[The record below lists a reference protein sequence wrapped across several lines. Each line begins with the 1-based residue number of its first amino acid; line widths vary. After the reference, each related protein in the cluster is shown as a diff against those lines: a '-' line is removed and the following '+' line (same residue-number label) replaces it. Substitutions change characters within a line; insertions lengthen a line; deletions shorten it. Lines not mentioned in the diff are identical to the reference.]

1 MYPELISTRGEENE
15 KSPRLS
21 AFRDLKMRKRA
32 CVFVDGENLRH
43 SLIGAFA
50 HDGIFKPGD
59 YLPARAQWASFF
71 DWIVSVA
78 TGGTHDRLRAY
89 WFASVGY
96 CKGRLDPD
104 PLRQASRVHGA

>member
-1 MYPELISTRGEENE
+1 
-15 KSPRLS
+15 
-21 AFRDLKMRKRA
+21 MRKRA
-32 CVFVDGENLRH
+32 CVFIDGENLRH

-59 YLPARAQWASFF
+59 YLPARAQWANFF

-89 WFASVGY
+89 WFVIQDLDCFPYGLGHLSKSENEQQLKHILFRY
-96 CKGRLDPD
+96 RPFRERL
-104 PLRQASRVHGA
+104 RA